1 MLCSSEF
8 QIMEYFSV
16 MLCQNIVPQNK
27 MKISK
32 KFNDF
37 VTLKILIQAYNFIVK
52 GITRSANIFG
62 K

>member
-8 QIMEYFSV
+8 QIMEYFPV

-37 VTLKILIQAYNFIVK
+37 VTLKILIQA
-52 GITRSANIFG
+52 
-62 K
+62 

>member
-52 GITRSANIFG
+52 GIIRSANIFG